1 MKELKPGLSLLWERL
16 SALQTDTA
24 QPSDLVEL
32 GRIGDPYG
40 VKGWIN
46 VHPHSGDN
54 TALKHSKFWH
64 LKRPEPLRAVGVFSA
79 PQAQA
84 ESAPA
89 ISVAIVAA
97 RMHSGRLVAQL
108 SGIDDRSQA
117 ELLKGAHVWVS
128 RSSFPPLKKGE
139 FYWVDLV
146 GLSVVNREGLALGTV
161 TEVTD
166 HGAHPILCLDAG
178 EGLEERLIPFVP
190 AYIDKV
196 DLPARVI
203 AVDWQADY

>member
-1 MKELKPGLSLLWERL
+1 MKEFKPGLNLLWERL
-16 SALQTDTA
+16 SASQPDSA

-32 GRIGDPYG
+32 GRIGEPYG

-54 TALKHSKFWH
+54 TALKQSKTWH
-64 LKRPEPLRAVGVFSA
+64 LKRPEPLRVAGAFS
-79 PQAQA
+79 
-84 ESAPA
+84 SAPA
-89 ISVAIVAA
+89 GDSSGAAIAVGIVAA

-108 SGIDDRSQA
+108 AGIDDRSQA
-117 ELLKGAHVWVS
+117 ELLKGAPVWVS

-139 FYWVDLV
+139 FYWVDLL
-146 GLSVVNREGLALGTV
+146 GLRVLNREGVMLGLV

-190 AYIDKV
+190 AYVDSV
-196 DLPARVI
+196 DLAERVI
-203 AVDWQADY
+203 SVDWQADY